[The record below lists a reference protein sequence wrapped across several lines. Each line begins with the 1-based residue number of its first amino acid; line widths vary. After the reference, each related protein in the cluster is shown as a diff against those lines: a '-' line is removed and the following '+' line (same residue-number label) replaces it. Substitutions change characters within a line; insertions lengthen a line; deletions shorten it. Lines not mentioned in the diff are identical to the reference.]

1 MTAERERQLGSL
13 TVFNKEDFEDDWVK
27 VASGGFGHV
36 YQVKHRR
43 TSMNCLME
51 EATKME
57 KIKFQ
62 HIVTIYGV
70 CNSPLGI
77 VMEYMA
83 RGSLEKILPTHK
95 MSWQLKFRVIHEM
108 GLAMNFL
115 HSMTPPLLHLDLKPG
130 NILLDGNMHV
140 KISDFG
146 LSKWMEQSSRM
157 QYIESSALRGTLSYI
172 PPEMFLQNS
181 KPPGIKYDVYSF
193 GIVIWEVFMQKKPYA
208 GANMMAIIV
217 RVAAGKRPGLELISD
232 DWPGECQQMVDLMKR
247 CWDQDPKQRPSF
259 SDIPVETDMLL
270 TLIQSLVVDPENER
284 LVRKMSHKPAIS
296 GNQQLSFGCNNRIDE
311 NINTMI
317 INNKNHKTRMITQNS
332 GAVAKDC
339 VQTSQNAI
347 EHLCLMA
354 FSFPLPE
361 NESDKEEF
369 TFPRDTRS
377 DETDNQ
383 EVPLPPPYSEAESPE
398 EILSEEICRVHENG
412 LTLLHLMVI
421 QGNVEKVKFLLS
433 CKANVNS
440 QVGCGYTPLIM
451 AVQKRLPEI
460 CSVLVEHGA
469 DPNVPD
475 EDGWT
480 PLHFAAQNGDDR
492 TVRLLLDHQARV
504 DAQEHDGWTPL
515 HLAAQN
521 NFENVAR
528 VLLSRQADPNTQE
541 ADGKTALHVAACF
554 GHVGLVKLLASQGAD
569 LERKQKNHRT
579 PLHVAVERGKF
590 RVVHYLLKNGT
601 SVNSLD
607 QNRYSALHLAAVR
620 GKLLICEK
628 LIKHGANVELRT
640 DKGWTPLHLASFK
653 GHVEIIR
660 LLRRSHARLS
670 ARGSADWTPLHLAT
684 RYGDEPVVRELLRG
698 GADPSVPERSG
709 WAPLHFAVLRGSF
722 LTVINLLEC
731 RADVNARNKVG
742 WTPLHL
748 AVLKGNMAIVKTLIK
763 AGALLDVEDMTGC
776 TALQLAVRHQ
786 RENIITL
793 LQGHESGLNRPG
805 SRTPVHEA
813 KVSRPRLVPGRTD
826 L

>member
-1 MTAERERQLGSL
+1 AASCAMGAERGGLGSL
-13 TVFNKEDFEDDWVK
+13 TVFSREDFEDDWLR

-43 TSMNCLME
+43 WRTVYAVKCSPYLLQDSSLDRTSMNCLME
-51 EATKME
+51 EASKME

-70 CNSPLGI
+70 CNNPLGI

-83 RGSLEKILPTHK
+83 RGSLERILPTHR

-115 HSMTPPLLHLDLKPG
+115 HSMSPPLLHLDLKPG
-130 NILLDGNMHV
+130 NVLLDGNMHV

-193 GIVIWEVFMQKKPYA
+193 GIVIWEVLMQKKPYA

-217 RVAAGKRPGLELISD
+217 KVAAGKRPGLELVRD
-232 DWPGECQQMVDLMKR
+232 DWPGECHQMVDLMKR

-259 SDIPVETDMLL
+259 ADIPVETDVLL
-270 TLIQSLVVDPENER
+270 ALIQSLVQDPENER

-296 GNQQLSFGCNNRIDE
+296 RSQQD
-311 NINTMI
+311 
-317 INNKNHKTRMITQNS
+317 
-332 GAVAKDC
+332 A
-339 VQTSQNAI
+339 
-347 EHLCLMA
+347 
-354 FSFPLPE
+354 
-361 NESDKEEF
+361 
-369 TFPRDTRS
+369 RD
-377 DETDNQ
+377 
-383 EVPLPPPYSEAESPE
+383 VPDSPPHGRAGTPE
-398 EILSEEICRVHENG
+398 EEPPEEEPPEEDPPEEEPGRMQENG
-412 LTLLHLMVI
+412 PSLLHLTVM
-421 QGNVEKVKFLLS
+421 QGDAGRVRLLLGCRAS
-433 CKANVNS
+433 VNS
-440 QVGCGYTPLIM
+440 AAGGGCTPLLL
-451 AVQKRLPEI
+451 AVQRRLPEI
-460 CSVLVEHGA
+460 CCALIEHGA
-469 DPNVPD
+469 DVDAAD
-475 EDGWT
+475 EDGWA
-480 PLHFAAQNGDDR
+480 PLHFAAQHGDDR
-492 TVRLLLDHQARV
+492 TARLLLDHQARV
-504 DAQEHDGWTPL
+504 DAREHDGWTPL

-528 VLLSRQADPNTQE
+528 VLLSRQADCNAQE

-569 LERKQKNHRT
+569 LERKQKNLRT

-590 RVVHYLLKNGT
+590 RVVQYLLKNGI

-607 QNRYSALHLAAVR
+607 QNHYSALHLAVAR
-620 GKLLICEK
+620 GKYLICEK
-628 LIKHGANVELRT
+628 LIKYGANVELRT

-653 GHVEIIR
+653 GHIEIIR
-660 LLRRSHARLS
+660 LLKGSRARLD
-670 ARGSADWTPLHLAT
+670 ARGSMDWTPLHLAT
-684 RYGDEPVVRELLRG
+684 RYGDEAAVSELLRC
-698 GADPSVPERSG
+698 GADPNAAERSH

-722 LTVINLLEC
+722 LSVINLLEC

-748 AVLKGNMAIVKTLIK
+748 AVLKGNMAIVKTLLK
-763 AGALLDVEDMTGC
+763 AGALLDVEDIAGC

-793 LQGHESGLNRPG
+793 LQGEES
-805 SRTPVHEA
+805 
-813 KVSRPRLVPGRTD
+813 
-826 L
+826 

>member
-1 MTAERERQLGSL
+1 CAMGTERGGQLGSL
-13 TVFNKEDFEDDWVK
+13 TVFSKEDFEDEWLK

-43 TSMNCLME
+43 WRTVYAVKCSPYLLQDSSLDRTSMNCLME
-51 EATKME
+51 EASKME

-83 RGSLEKILPTHK
+83 RGSLERILPTHR

-115 HSMTPPLLHLDLKPG
+115 HSMSPPLLHLDLKPG
-130 NILLDGNMHV
+130 NVLLDGNMHV

-193 GIVIWEVFMQKKPYA
+193 GIVIWEVLMQKKPYT

-217 RVAAGKRPGLELISD
+217 KVAAGKRPGLELVRD
-232 DWPGECQQMVDLMKR
+232 DWPGECHQMVDLMKR

-259 SDIPVETDMLL
+259 ADIPVETDVLL
-270 TLIQSLVVDPENER
+270 ALIQSLVQDPENER

-296 GNQQLSFGCNNRIDE
+296 RSQQG
-311 NINTMI
+311 
-317 INNKNHKTRMITQNS
+317 
-332 GAVAKDC
+332 
-339 VQTSQNAI
+339 
-347 EHLCLMA
+347 
-354 FSFPLPE
+354 
-361 NESDKEEF
+361 DKEEF

-377 DETDNQ
+377 GGKDPQ
-383 EVPLPPPYSEAESPE
+383 EVPLPAPHGEAGSPE
-398 EILSEEICRVHENG
+398 ELGPEELGRVQENG
-412 LTLLHLMVI
+412 LTLLHLLVL
-421 QGNVEKVKFLLS
+421 QGNVGRVRFLLGRG
-433 CKANVNS
+433 AGVNGAAGG
-440 QVGCGYTPLIM
+440 GCTPLLL
-451 AVQKRLPEI
+451 AVQRRLPEI
-460 CSVLVEHGA
+460 CSVLIEHGA
-469 DPNVPD
+469 DVNAAD
-475 EDGWT
+475 EDGWS
-480 PLHFAAQNGDDR
+480 PLHFAAQHGDDR

-528 VLLSRQADPNTQE
+528 VLLSRQADSNTQE
-541 ADGKTALHVAACF
+541 VDGKTALHVAACF

-569 LERKQKNHRT
+569 LERKQKNLRT

-590 RVVHYLLKNGT
+590 RVVQYLLKNGI

-607 QNRYSALHLAAVR
+607 QNHYSALHLAVVR
-620 GKLLICEK
+620 GKYLICEK
-628 LIKHGANVELRT
+628 LIKYGANVELRT

-653 GHVEIIR
+653 GHIEIIR
-660 LLRRSHARLS
+660 LLKGSRARLD
-670 ARGSADWTPLHLAT
+670 AKGSMDWTPLHLAT
-684 RYGDEPVVRELLRG
+684 RYGDEPVVSELLRC
-698 GADPSVPERSG
+698 GADPNTAERSH

-722 LTVINLLEC
+722 LSVINLLEC

-748 AVLKGNMAIVKTLIK
+748 AVLKGNMAIVKTLLK
-763 AGALLDVEDMTGC
+763 AGALLDVEDIAGC

-793 LQGHESGLNRPG
+793 LQEASGGKPGNR
-805 SRTPVHEA
+805 TVNEA
-813 KVSRPRLVPGRTD
+813 KIPRPRLIPGRTD

>member
-1 MTAERERQLGSL
+1 ACCAMSAERGRQLGSL
-13 TVFNKEDFEDDWVK
+13 TVFNKEDFEDDWVR

-43 TSMNCLME
+43 WRTVYAVKCSPYLLQDSSTDRTSMNCLME
-51 EATKME
+51 EASKME

-83 RGSLEKILPTHK
+83 RGSLERILPTHR

-115 HSMTPPLLHLDLKPG
+115 HSMSPPLLHLDLKPG
-130 NILLDGNMHV
+130 NVLLDGNMHV

-193 GIVIWEVFMQKKPYA
+193 GIVIWEVLMQKKPYA
-208 GANMMAIIV
+208 GKHEPCTPGMFIPAVFPRRTPRVCWFLPGANMMAIIV
-217 RVAAGKRPGLELISD
+217 KVAAGKRPGLELVRD
-232 DWPGECQQMVDLMKR
+232 DWPGECHQMVDLMKR

-259 SDIPVETDMLL
+259 ADIPVETDVLL
-270 TLIQSLVVDPENER
+270 ALIQSLVLDPENER

-296 GNQQLSFGCNNRIDE
+296 R
-311 NINTMI
+311 
-317 INNKNHKTRMITQNS
+317 
-332 GAVAKDC
+332 
-339 VQTSQNAI
+339 SQ
-347 EHLCLMA
+347 
-354 FSFPLPE
+354 
-361 NESDKEEF
+361 
-369 TFPRDTRS
+369 
-377 DETDNQ
+377 Q
-383 EVPLPPPYSEAESPE
+383 EVPVPPPCREAGSPE
-398 EILSEEICRVHENG
+398 EMVPEELCRVHENG
-412 LTLLHLMVI
+412 LTLLHLMVM
-421 QGNVEKVKFLLS
+421 QGNVGKVRFLLS
-433 CKANVNS
+433 CRASVNS
-440 QVGCGYTPLIM
+440 PAGCGCTPLLM
-451 AVQKRLPEI
+451 AVQRRLPEI
-460 CSVLVEHGA
+460 CSILIEHGA
-469 DPNVPD
+469 DVNAPD

-480 PLHFAAQNGDDR
+480 PLHFAAQHGDDR

-504 DAQEHDGWTPL
+504 NAQEHDGWTPL

-528 VLLSRQADPNTQE
+528 VLLSRQADSNTQE
-541 ADGKTALHVAACF
+541 VDGKTALHVAACF

-569 LERKQKNHRT
+569 LERKQKNLRT

-590 RVVHYLLKNGT
+590 RVVHYLLKNGI

-607 QNRYSALHLAAVR
+607 QNHYSALHLAVVR
-620 GKLLICEK
+620 GKYLICEK
-628 LIKHGANVELRT
+628 LIKYGANVELRT

-653 GHVEIIR
+653 GHIEIIR
-660 LLRRSHARLS
+660 LLKGSRARLD
-670 ARGSADWTPLHLAT
+670 AKGSMDWTPLHLAT
-684 RYGDEPVVRELLRG
+684 RYGDEPVVSELLRC
-698 GADPSVPERSG
+698 GADPNTAERSH

-722 LTVINLLEC
+722 LSVINLLEC
-731 RADVNARNKVG
+731 QADVNARNKVG

-748 AVLKGNMAIVKTLIK
+748 AVLKGNMAIIKTLLK
-763 AGALLDVEDMTGC
+763 AGALLDVEDITGC

-793 LQGHESGLNRPG
+793 LQGKENKPGNRTLND
-805 SRTPVHEA
+805 A
-813 KVSRPRLVPGRTD
+813 KI
-826 L
+826 

>member
-1 MTAERERQLGSL
+1 SL
-13 TVFNKEDFEDDWVK
+13 TVFSREDFEDDWVR

-43 TSMNCLME
+43 WRTVYAVKCSPFLLQDSSLDRTSMNCLME
-51 EATKME
+51 EASKME

-83 RGSLEKILPTHK
+83 RGSLERILPTHR

-115 HSMTPPLLHLDLKPG
+115 HSMSPPLLHLDLKPG
-130 NILLDGNMHV
+130 NVLLDGNMHV

-146 LSKWMEQSSRM
+146 LSRWMEQSSRM

-193 GIVIWEVFMQKKPYA
+193 GIVIWEVLMQKKPYA

-217 RVAAGKRPGLELISD
+217 KVAAGKRPGLEQVRD
-232 DWPGECQQMVDLMKR
+232 DWPGECHQMLDLMKR
-247 CWDQDPKQRPSF
+247 CWHQDPKQRPSF
-259 SDIPVETDMLL
+259 ADIPVETDVLL
-270 TLIQSLVVDPENER
+270 ALIQSLVQDPENER

-296 GNQQLSFGCNNRIDE
+296 R
-311 NINTMI
+311 
-317 INNKNHKTRMITQNS
+317 
-332 GAVAKDC
+332 
-339 VQTSQNAI
+339 SQ
-347 EHLCLMA
+347 
-354 FSFPLPE
+354 
-361 NESDKEEF
+361 
-369 TFPRDTRS
+369 
-377 DETDNQ
+377 Q
-383 EVPLPPPYSEAESPE
+383 EVPVPPPPHREPE
-398 EILSEEICRVHENG
+398 DPAPEDPSRLQENG
-412 LTLLHLMVI
+412 LTLLQLMVL
-421 QGNVEKVKFLLS
+421 QGNVGKVRFLL
-433 CKANVNS
+433 
-440 QVGCGYTPLIM
+440 GCGAGANSAGGCGCTPLLL
-451 AVQKRLPEI
+451 AVQRRLPEL
-460 CSVLVEHGA
+460 CSVLIRHGA
-469 DPNVPD
+469 RTNAAD

-480 PLHFAAQNGDDR
+480 PLHFAAQHGDDR

-504 DAQEHDGWTPL
+504 DAQERDGWTPL

-541 ADGKTALHVAACF
+541 VDGKTALHVAACF

-569 LERKQKNHRT
+569 LERKQKNLRT

-590 RVVHYLLKNGT
+590 RVVQYLLKSGI

-607 QNRYSALHLAAVR
+607 QNHYSALHLAVAR
-620 GKLLICEK
+620 GKYLICEK
-628 LIKHGANVELRT
+628 LIKYGANVELRT

-660 LLRRSHARLS
+660 LLTGSRARPD
-670 ARGSADWTPLHLAT
+670 ARGGMDWTPLHLAT
-684 RYGDEPVVRELLRG
+684 RYGDEAVVGELLRC
-698 GADPSVPERSG
+698 GADPNTAERAR

-722 LTVINLLEC
+722 LSVINLLEC
-731 RADVNARNKVG
+731 RADVNAGNTVG

-748 AVLKGNMAIVKTLIK
+748 AVLKGNTAIIKTLLK
-763 AGALLDVEDMTGC
+763 AGARLDVEDGAGC

-786 RENIITL
+786 RDNIIAL
-793 LQGHESGLNRPG
+793 LQGHEGSAGKAG
-805 SRTPVHEA
+805 SRT
-813 KVSRPRLVPGRTD
+813 
-826 L
+826 

>member
-1 MTAERERQLGSL
+1 
-13 TVFNKEDFEDDWVK
+13 
-27 VASGGFGHV
+27 
-36 YQVKHRR
+36 R

-51 EATKME
+51 EASKME

-83 RGSLEKILPTHK
+83 RGSLERILPTHR

-115 HSMTPPLLHLDLKPG
+115 HSMSPPLLHLDLKPG
-130 NILLDGNMHV
+130 NVLLDGNMHV

-193 GIVIWEVFMQKKPYA
+193 GIVIWEVLMQKKPYT

-217 RVAAGKRPGLELISD
+217 KVAAGKRPGLELVRD
-232 DWPGECQQMVDLMKR
+232 DWPGECHQMVDLMKR

-259 SDIPVETDMLL
+259 ADIPVETDVLL
-270 TLIQSLVVDPENER
+270 ALIQSLVQDPENER

-296 GNQQLSFGCNNRIDE
+296 RSQQEKFKFRKMNYLGNRSVRERPNVPGHVWPNFMFLISQITPFHVILPKATSSSSLPGSFSLFFSHFASLPLG
-311 NINTMI
+311 
-317 INNKNHKTRMITQNS
+317 
-332 GAVAKDC
+332 KDP
-339 VQTSQNAI
+339 Q
-347 EHLCLMA
+347 
-354 FSFPLPE
+354 
-361 NESDKEEF
+361 D
-369 TFPRDTRS
+369 
-377 DETDNQ
+377 
-383 EVPLPPPYSEAESPE
+383 VPLPPPQGEAGSPE
-398 EILSEEICRVHENG
+398 ELCPEELGRVQENG
-412 LTLLHLMVI
+412 LTPLHLLVL
-421 QGNVEKVKFLLS
+421 QGHAGKE
-433 CKANVNS
+433 
-440 QVGCGYTPLIM
+440 
-451 AVQKRLPEI
+451 R
-460 CSVLVEHGA
+460 
-469 DPNVPD
+469 
-475 EDGWT
+475 
-480 PLHFAAQNGDDR
+480 
-492 TVRLLLDHQARV
+492 
-504 DAQEHDGWTPL
+504 DGWTPL

-528 VLLSRQADPNTQE
+528 VLLSRQADPNAQE
-541 ADGKTALHVAACF
+541 VDGKTALHVAAGF

-569 LERKQKNHRT
+569 LERKQKNLRT

-590 RVVHYLLKNGT
+590 RVVQYLLKNGI

-607 QNRYSALHLAAVR
+607 QNHYSALHLAVAR
-620 GKLLICEK
+620 GKYLICEK
-628 LIKHGANVELRT
+628 LIKYGANVELRT

-653 GHVEIIR
+653 GHIEIIR
-660 LLRRSHARLS
+660 LLKGSRARLD
-670 ARGSADWTPLHLAT
+670 AKGGLDWTPLHLAT
-684 RYGDEPVVRELLRG
+684 RYGDEPVVSELLRC
-698 GADPSVPERSG
+698 GADPNTAERSR

-722 LTVINLLEC
+722 LSVINLLEC

-742 WTPLHL
+742 RTPLHL
-748 AVLKGNMAIVKTLIK
+748 AVLKGNMAIVKTLLK
-763 AGALLDVEDMTGC
+763 AGALLDVEDITGC

-793 LQGHESGLNRPG
+793 LQGKEASGSRAG
-805 SRTPVHEA
+805 SRTLNEV
-813 KVSRPRLVPGRTD
+813 KM
-826 L
+826 